1 MTLNEKISIEEVI
14 DETIDYDEWAK
25 YVASLCKNC
34 GAEPS
39 EEHVCLIVDLTS
51 SRENK

>member
-14 DETIDYDEWAK
+14 DETIDYDAMEVEWTK

-34 GAEPS
+34 GVEPG
-39 EEHVCLIVDLTS
+39 EQHGCEMNN
-51 SRENK
+51 EQ